1 MLQATTHNSLSTQS
15 LVLFSFVIVLF
26 CPFDFFLLYL
36 YNFFCRLANPLTFHP
51 PPLPSLSVA
60 RLFPFVLSFIP
71 SLEAFL
77 LGFLF
82 SLGVF
87 LFFSH
92 WIEAVTFS
100 HHHHHV
106 GSRLIPFF
114 PHFFFHGLLLLAASF
129 AIFIVLGTHNFILAH
144 FWVVYFY
151 GSIPKVPFTS
161 VCVCVCVGFICYL
174 QTHTHLST
182 RKKREL
188 TQSQEL
194 CARVLSDINLK
205 NPVALMF
212 LEFDL

>member
-51 PPLPSLSVA
+51 SPLLSLSVA

-114 PHFFFHGLLLLAASF
+114 PHFFSMVFCCSQLPLPFLLF
-129 AIFIVLGTHNFILAH
+129 LAH
-144 FWVVYFY
+144 T
-151 GSIPKVPFTS
+151 TS
-161 VCVCVCVGFICYL
+161 F
-174 QTHTHLST
+174 
-182 RKKREL
+182 
-188 TQSQEL
+188 
-194 CARVLSDINLK
+194 
-205 NPVALMF
+205 
-212 LEFDL
+212 